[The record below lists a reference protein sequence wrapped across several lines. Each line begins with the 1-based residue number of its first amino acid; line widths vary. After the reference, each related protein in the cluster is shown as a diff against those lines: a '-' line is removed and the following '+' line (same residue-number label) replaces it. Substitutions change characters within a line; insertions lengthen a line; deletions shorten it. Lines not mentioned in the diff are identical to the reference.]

1 MSKAIATPSRTKEI
15 LETYDL
21 FTKKNYGQ
29 NFLIE
34 PGIVEKIAR
43 SAVISD
49 HCVVIEI
56 GPGIGALT
64 QQLAYLAQKVIA
76 FEIDERLPKILRET
90 LAEFDNV
97 EIVNQDFL
105 KVDIAAY
112 VKSYTEQGYDVVV
125 AANLPYYI
133 TTPILFQLF
142 EAQAPIASITVMMQ
156 KEVADR
162 FSAKPN
168 SKDYNALSIITQYR
182 CEVKPLM
189 KVPSSVFQ
197 PKPEVDSAVVQF
209 FLKKKQDQI
218 EEEPFFA
225 MIKGCFKQRRKTML
239 NNFGAFLQDKE
250 KAMQY
255 LESAGIDAK
264 CRAESLT
271 LEQFIRLYEVAYGS

>member
-197 PKPEVDSAVVQF
+197 PKPAVDSAVVQF

-239 NNFGAFLQDKE
+239 NNFGACLQDKE

>member
-197 PKPEVDSAVVQF
+197 PKPAVDSAVVQF

-218 EEEPFFA
+218 EEETFFA

-239 NNFGAFLQDKE
+239 NNFGALLQDKE

>member
-197 PKPEVDSAVVQF
+197 PKPAVDSAVVQF

-239 NNFGAFLQDKE
+239 NNFGTFLQDKE

>member
-197 PKPEVDSAVVQF
+197 PKPAVDSAVVQF

-218 EEEPFFA
+218 EEETFFA

>member
-1 MSKAIATPSRTKEI
+1 
-15 LETYDL
+15 
-21 FTKKNYGQ
+21 
-29 NFLIE
+29 
-34 PGIVEKIAR
+34 
-43 SAVISD
+43 
-49 HCVVIEI
+49 
-56 GPGIGALT
+56 
-64 QQLAYLAQKVIA
+64 
-76 FEIDERLPKILRET
+76 
-90 LAEFDNV
+90 
-97 EIVNQDFL
+97 
-105 KVDIAAY
+105 
-112 VKSYTEQGYDVVV
+112 
-125 AANLPYYI
+125 
-133 TTPILFQLF
+133 
-142 EAQAPIASITVMMQ
+142 MMQ

-197 PKPEVDSAVVQF
+197 PKPAVDSAVVQF

-239 NNFGAFLQDKE
+239 NNFGTFLQDKE

>member
-197 PKPEVDSAVVQF
+197 PKPAVDSAVVQF

-255 LESAGIDAK
+255 LESAVIDAK

>member
-76 FEIDERLPKILRET
+76 FEIDERLPKLLRET
-90 LAEFDNV
+90 LAEYDNV

-197 PKPEVDSAVVQF
+197 PKPAVDSAVVQF

-239 NNFGAFLQDKE
+239 NNFGTFLQDKE

>member
-97 EIVNQDFL
+97 EIINQDFL

-197 PKPEVDSAVVQF
+197 PKPAVDSAVVQF

-218 EEEPFFA
+218 EEESFFA

>member
-125 AANLPYYI
+125 VANLPYYI

-197 PKPEVDSAVVQF
+197 PKPAVDSAVVQF

-239 NNFGAFLQDKE
+239 NNFGTFLQDKE

>member
-197 PKPEVDSAVVQF
+197 PKPAVDSAVVQF

-218 EEEPFFA
+218 EEESFFA

-271 LEQFIRLYEVAYGS
+271 LEQIIRLYEVAYGS

>member
-125 AANLPYYI
+125 TANLPYYI

-197 PKPEVDSAVVQF
+197 PKPAVDSAVVQF

-239 NNFGAFLQDKE
+239 NNFGTFLQDKE

>member
-112 VKSYTEQGYDVVV
+112 VKSYTEQGYNVVV

-197 PKPEVDSAVVQF
+197 PKPAVDSAVVQF

>member
-125 AANLPYYI
+125 ATNLPYYI

-197 PKPEVDSAVVQF
+197 PKPAVDSAVVQF

-239 NNFGAFLQDKE
+239 NNFGTFLQDKE

>member
-197 PKPEVDSAVVQF
+197 PKPAVDSAVVQF

-239 NNFGAFLQDKE
+239 NNFGTFLQDKE

-255 LESAGIDAK
+255 LKVPALMRSAVQKA
-264 CRAESLT
+264 
-271 LEQFIRLYEVAYGS
+271 